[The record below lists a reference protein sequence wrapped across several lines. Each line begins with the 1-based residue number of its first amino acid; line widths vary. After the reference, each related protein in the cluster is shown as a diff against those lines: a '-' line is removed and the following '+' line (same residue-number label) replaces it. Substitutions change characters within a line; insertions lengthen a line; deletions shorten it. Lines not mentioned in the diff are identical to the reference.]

1 MLVWRDKIACHGPIA
16 RHIPLSLPLPLPP
29 PRPADI
35 IDSVRFWLPPRHPF
49 MHTFPAI
56 WQTAWRRPRWYA
68 RRHPGFS
75 CSCEMNERF
84 EVERPRNRRTNHTW
98 IMLEDL
104 WKERNLWRRLERERE
119 RGGIWGKERFY
130 DRWFEDKNVDKSLG
144 GCIGCREGKGCVSS
158 WLDQVMVRI
167 TICEI

>member
-16 RHIPLSLPLPLPP
+16 RHIPLSLPLLPSSSWYYRFGALLAAATTP
-29 PRPADI
+29 VYAHVSRDMTNSVTPASLIRETSSRLFVQLRD
-35 IDSVRFWLPPRHPF
+35 
-49 MHTFPAI
+49 
-56 WQTAWRRPRWYA
+56 
-68 RRHPGFS
+68 
-75 CSCEMNERF
+75 ERALRGR
-84 EVERPRNRRTNHTW
+84 EASTNHTW